1 MRLFALFVGAV
12 LMLGACKTATEEV
25 DLEQEF
31 ADRCASR
38 GYVSGTPEFK
48 KCVEDERQI
57 RLVRRS
63 AGAVY

>member
-1 MRLFALFVGAV
+1 MRQFALLIGAV
-12 LMLGACKTATEEV
+12 LLLAAGDTATKEV

-31 ADRCASR
+31 ADRCGSR
-38 GYVSGTPEFK
+38 GYVSGTTEFK

-57 RLVRRS
+57 RLVKRS

>member
-1 MRLFALFVGAV
+1 MRQFALLAGAV
-12 LMLGACKTATEEV
+12 LLLAGCETATKEV

-38 GYVSGTPEFK
+38 GHVSGSPEFK

>member
-1 MRLFALFVGAV
+1 MLIGAV
-12 LMLGACKTATEEV
+12 LLLAGCWTATKEV

-38 GYVSGTPEFK
+38 GYVSDTSQFK
-48 KCVEDERQI
+48 QCVEDERQV
-57 RLVRRS
+57 RLVKRS

>member
-1 MRLFALFVGAV
+1 MRQFALLVGA
-12 LMLGACKTATEEV
+12 LLLLAACETATKEV

-31 ADRCASR
+31 ADRCGSQ
-38 GYVSGTPEFK
+38 GFVSGTPEFK

>member
-1 MRLFALFVGAV
+1 MRQVTLLIGAV
-12 LMLGACKTATEEV
+12 LLLAACQTATEEV

-38 GYVSGTPEFK
+38 GFVSGTPEFK
-48 KCVEDERQI
+48 ECVEDERQI